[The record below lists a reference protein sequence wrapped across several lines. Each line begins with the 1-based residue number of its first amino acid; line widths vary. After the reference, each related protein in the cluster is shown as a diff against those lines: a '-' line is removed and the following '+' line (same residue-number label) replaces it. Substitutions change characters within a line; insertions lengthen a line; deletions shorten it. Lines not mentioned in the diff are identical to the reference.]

1 MKKNSYILLA
11 CVFCL
16 FFSCQKTELKTYN
29 ADANVYFD
37 LTEQARDSIVYTF
50 AYEMTRAS
58 DTLYIPVRLMGNRM
72 GNQRHFQAY
81 VEEDSSTARSNEH
94 YEALSAE
101 YPLEA
106 DQGTGYVPL
115 IIHNTRDLEEK
126 SVSLILKLK
135 ASPDFGIDDPRLIR
149 TYIILSAQLEKPNWW
164 DSWSPLGEYSR
175 VRHQLF
181 FIATEQRQLST
192 DGLDAPK
199 NLYFAN
205 LLTILL
211 NDPFKWV
218 ADHPEK
224 GYVLE
229 SKDNGQSYIFYHKDN
244 PNRPILLKKN
254 TGVGKFFFIDESGKE
269 LR

>member
-1 MKKNSYILLA
+1 MKKNIYILIAFPL
-11 CVFCL
+11 FL
-16 FFSCQKTELKTYN
+16 FFSCQKTELKTYD

-37 LTEQARDSIVYTF
+37 LSAEARDSIVYTF
-50 AYEMTRAS
+50 AYEMTKAS
-58 DTLYIPVRLMGNRM
+58 DTLYIPVRLMGNRL
-72 GNQRHFQAY
+72 GKQRHFEVY
-81 VEEDSSTARSNEH
+81 VEKDSSTARSKEH
-94 YEALSAE
+94 YESLSSE

-106 DQGTGYVPL
+106 DQGSGHVAL
-115 IIHNTRDLEEK
+115 IIHNTKDLEEK

-135 ASPDFGIDDPRLIR
+135 TSPDFGIDDPRLIR
-149 TYIILSAQLEKPNWW
+149 AYIVLSARLEKPNWW
-164 DSWSPLGEYSR
+164 GNWPLGEYSR

-192 DGLDAPK
+192 EGLDAPK

-205 LLTILL
+205 LLTIML

-229 SKDNGQSYIFYHKDN
+229 SKDNGQSYVFYHKDN